1 MLNEG
6 LVRNRESFF
15 VGHIP
20 IGKDGEHERELDLR
34 SRLLSLGIVHAST
47 ALRSL
52 LHRLQ
57 REVNE
62 LRNEVAELRHA
73 IQKINFVFL
82 CHASA

>member
-34 SRLLSLGIVHAST
+34 SRLLSLGIVHASM

-52 LHRLQ
+52 NRKVQ
-57 REVNE
+57 DIARTPYGTTRCRVG
-62 LRNEVAELRHA
+62 
-73 IQKINFVFL
+73 KKP
-82 CHASA
+82 